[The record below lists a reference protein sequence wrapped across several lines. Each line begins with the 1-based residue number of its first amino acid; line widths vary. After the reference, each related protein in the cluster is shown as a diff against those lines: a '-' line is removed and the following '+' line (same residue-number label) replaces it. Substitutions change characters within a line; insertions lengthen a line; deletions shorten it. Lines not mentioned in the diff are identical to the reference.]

1 MEDSNNE
8 PSIFENL
15 SENKEVLSD
24 VQKQN
29 KMSRTKSLI
38 LISLFVSLL
47 CISGLFLK
55 VPMPPVPF
63 SMTSF
68 FAITAGAILG
78 KKKGVIAC
86 FAYMFMGT
94 VCYLPVFTKGGGLWY
109 VLEPTFGYILGY
121 IIAAFIAGFIDKKT
135 KTVKIGLIFTLAA
148 FSVLVIGSIYAG
160 IVLSITSPIPVWDIF
175 FSYFV
180 LFLPS
185 DILKAVLATVV
196 YKSLKNT
203 GLF

>member
-1 MEDSNNE
+1 MEDLNKE
-8 PSIFENL
+8 QGIFENPN
-15 SENKEVLSD
+15 EKKEVLPD
-24 VQKQN
+24 GQKQN
-29 KMSRTKSLI
+29 EMSRTKSLI

-55 VPMPPVPF
+55 VTIIPPVPF
-63 SMTSF
+63 AMTSF
-68 FAITAGAILG
+68 FAIMAGAILG
-78 KKKGVIAC
+78 KKKGVITC
-86 FAYMFMGT
+86 FTYVFMGT

-121 IIAAFIAGFIDKKT
+121 IAAAFIAGFINKKT
-135 KTVKIGLIFTLAA
+135 KIYKMVLIFTLAA

-160 IVLSITSPIPVWDIF
+160 IVLSITSPVPILDIF
-175 FSYFV
+175 WGYFV

-185 DILKAVLATVV
+185 DLLKAVLATVV

-203 GLF
+203 I